1 MEISDSTMI
10 LSSPVF
16 LLKVEIV
23 STTLNL
29 EFTKSGFYLLC
40 CLSWI
45 PLMPPWSC
53 CGFLLPAFWIHTID
67 WFSSVYS
74 KNFPKLRAVVLR
86 ISGNMYSQINFLMTS
101 DNDSS
106 SKQKPPHLP
115 SPNEKKK
122 GRWEAGR
129 KKICASAFYL
139 VIGGIWGRHIFLGW
153 AMLLLWKLFLRHWRE
168 CGEWRTV
175 VLGFLVVCLVSGSH
189 DWIKFEWWIWDEEHG
204 FFCLRSDSLAYVAS
218 LISTMLGG
226 SLPMSW

>member
-122 GRWEAGR
+122 REMRGREEENLCFSLLPGHWWDLG
-129 KKICASAFYL
+129 KTHILGLSNVTFMKAFSKAL
-139 VIGGIWGRHIFLGW
+139 EGMWRMEDSGIGVLSC
-153 AMLLLWKLFLRHWRE
+153 L
-168 CGEWRTV
+168 
-175 VLGFLVVCLVSGSH
+175 LGFRFTWLN
-189 DWIKFEWWIWDEEHG
+189 
-204 FFCLRSDSLAYVAS
+204 
-218 LISTMLGG
+218 
-226 SLPMSW
+226 